1 MIPSGYTGTLVA
13 PRKGFRLQNL
23 KASHLDV
30 ALVSRMSGSGDARD
44 VTEQR
49 AAVHPRP
56 GATWLLSPEHQL
68 LGHQV

>member
-23 KASHLDV
+23 KATHLDV
-30 ALVSRMSGSGDARD
+30 ALVSRTSGPGNARE

-49 AAVHPRP
+49 AAVQPRP
-56 GATWLLSPEHQL
+56 GATWPLSPEHQIS
-68 LGHQV
+68 GQQV